1 MIMVLIALGLA
12 LFAGLAS
19 SAGYK
24 TFGKL
29 LGVAAFL
36 TFVGWLASGPGW
48 AVLDWFENP
57 QGPEIPSVDI
67 NP

>member
-1 MIMVLIALGLA
+1 MMMVLIALGLA
-12 LFAGLAS
+12 VFAGLAS

-24 TFGKL
+24 TFAKL
-29 LGVAAFL
+29 VALAAFL

-48 AVLDWFENP
+48 EALKWIDNP
-57 QGPEIPSVDI
+57 TGPGLPSVDI

>member
-1 MIMVLIALGLA
+1 MAVIIAIALA

-24 TFGKL
+24 TFAKL

-36 TFVGWLASGPGW
+36 TFMGWLLSGPGW
-48 AVLDWFENP
+48 VALDWINNP
-57 QGPEIPSVDI
+57 QGPDIPSVDI
-67 NP
+67 NK